1 MLFQTI
7 EFAIF
12 FPVVFAIYW
21 ALSNRD
27 LKWQNAWLVIASF
40 IFYGWWDWRFL
51 GLMIFSAGI
60 DYVTAL
66 MIERSRKK
74 RDKWW
79 WLMISLTVNLGILG
93 FFKYYNFFVENFN
106 TAFRFFGKSPGL
118 HTLDIILPVGISF
131 YTLQALSYTI
141 DVYKG
146 KIRPTSDVIA
156 YFGYISFFPQLVAG
170 PIERAGNLLRQF
182 NEPRRFDA
190 VAATDGMRRILLGL
204 FMKLVVADNC
214 GRIVDDLFR
223 QPDAHGS
230 IDLVVGILF
239 FPIQVYADFAGYSEM
254 AIGFSALLGF
264 KLMRNFA
271 FPFLST
277 DIAMLWRRWHI
288 SLTNWFRDYVFTILD
303 RGRSS
308 KWRFVQNMSVIY
320 ILSGVW
326 HGATWNFL
334 IWGILNALF
343 VGIHVLRGGA
353 AKHIRPEHNM
363 FHIVTTFLLFA
374 ISLSIARGRDLSDTI
389 YYYSAIWQGHFHK
402 NDQLLMEQ
410 GFWIT
415 LCLVALQFMMEWKS
429 RKTEHA
435 LGFIGLWDNRQLR
448 WLAYLTLSILILIF
462 GGEKK
467 PFFYF
472 QF

>member
-12 FPVVFAIYW
+12 FPIVFAIYW
-21 ALSNRD
+21 ILSGRNLRI
-27 LKWQNAWLVIASF
+27 QNAWLVLASF
-40 IFYGWWDWRFL
+40 VFYGWWDWRFL

-66 MIERSRKK
+66 YIDRSTEK
-74 RDKWW
+74 RQKWW
-79 WLMISLTVNLGILG
+79 WLMISLSVNLGLLG

-106 TAFRFFGKSPGL
+106 SAFRFFGRTPGL

-146 KIRPTSDVIA
+146 KIRPTKDIIA

-170 PIERAGNLLRQF
+170 PIERAGNLLKQF
-182 NEPRRFDA
+182 NEPRFFNAQD
-190 VAATDGMRRILLGL
+190 ATDGLRRILLGL
-204 FMKLVVADNC
+204 FMKLAVADNC
-214 GRIVDDLFR
+214 GRVVDELFR
-223 QPDAHGS
+223 QPETHGAFE
-230 IDLVVGILF
+230 LAVGILL

-254 AIGFSALLGF
+254 AIGLAALMGF

-288 SLTNWFRDYVFTILD
+288 SLTNWFRDYVFTLLD

-320 ILSGVW
+320 ILSGIW
-326 HGATWNFL
+326 HGATWNYL
-334 IWGILNALF
+334 IWGVLNALF

-353 AKHIRPEHNM
+353 AAHRRRENDVLHM
-363 FHIVTTFLLFA
+363 FTTFLLFA
-374 ISLSIARGRDLSDTI
+374 FSLSIARGRDLSHTI
-389 YYYSAIWQGHFHK
+389 KYYASIFSSEHQIKAQMFVEG
-402 NDQLLMEQ
+402 
-410 GFWIT
+410 GFWLT
-415 LCLVALQFMMEWKS
+415 VLLVALMFTMEWTS
-429 RKTEHA
+429 RRSGHA
-435 LGFIGLWDNRQLR
+435 LAFISAWNGRALR
-448 WLAYLTLSILILIF
+448 WAGYIILSLLVLMF
-462 GGEKK
+462 AGDER

>member
-7 EFAIF
+7 EFSIF
-12 FPVVFAIYW
+12 FPIVLAIYW
-21 ALSNRD
+21 SLSGRNLRI
-27 LKWQNAWLVIASF
+27 QNAWLVLASF

-74 RDKWW
+74 RHKWW

-106 TAFRFFGKSPGL
+106 STFRFFGKSPGL

-146 KIRPTSDVIA
+146 KIRATKDIVA

-190 VAATDGMRRILLGL
+190 AAATDGMRRILLGL

-214 GRIVDDLFR
+214 GSLVDDLYR
-223 QPDAHGS
+223 HPEAYGS
-230 IDLVVGILF
+230 VELLVGILLF
-239 FPIQVYADFAGYSEM
+239 AIQVYADFAGYSEM
-254 AIGFSALLGF
+254 AIGLAALMGF

-288 SLTNWFRDYVFTILD
+288 SLTSWFRDYVYTLVD

-308 KWRFVQNMSVIY
+308 KWRFVQNISVIY

-326 HGATWNFL
+326 HGASWNYL
-334 IWGILNALF
+334 IWGILNAIF
-343 VGIHVLRGGA
+343 VGIHVLRGGVA
-353 AKHIRPEHNM
+353 ARLRRENDV
-363 FHIVTTFLLFA
+363 FHMMTTFLLFA
-374 ISLSIARGRDLSDTI
+374 FSLSITRGRDLSHTI
-389 YYYSAIWQGHFHK
+389 NYYASIWNAPHLT
-402 NDQLLMEQ
+402 NDQTSMERSF
-410 GFWIT
+410 GVT
-415 LCLVALQFMMEWKS
+415 LCLIAILFGMEWKS
-429 RKTEHA
+429 RKSGHA
-435 LGFIGLWDNRQLR
+435 LAFISLWKNRAFR
-448 WLAYLTLSILILIF
+448 WATYLALSILVLMF
-462 GGEKK
+462 AGNEK
-467 PFFYF
+467 PFIYF

>member
-1 MLFQTI
+1 MLFQSI

-12 FPVVFAIYW
+12 FPIVFTIYW

-51 GLMIFSAGI
+51 GLMIFSAGV
-60 DYVTAL
+60 DFVTAL
-66 MIERSRKK
+66 MIERSHEK
-74 RDKWW
+74 RHKWW
-79 WLMISLTVNLGILG
+79 WLMLSLTANLSILG
-93 FFKYYNFFVENFN
+93 FFKYFNFFVENFN
-106 TAFRFFGKSPGL
+106 SAFRLFGRAPGL

-146 KIRPTSDVIA
+146 KIRPTKDIIA
-156 YFGYISFFPQLVAG
+156 YYGYISFFPQLVAG
-170 PIERAGNLLRQF
+170 PIERAGNLLHQF
-182 NEPRRFDA
+182 NEPRRFDET
-190 VAATDGMRRILLGL
+190 AATDGMRRILLGL
-204 FMKLVVADNC
+204 FMKMVVADNC
-214 GRIVDDLFR
+214 GRIVYDLFKH
-223 QPDAHGS
+223 PELHGS
-230 IDLVVGILF
+230 IELVIGILL

-288 SLTNWFRDYVFTILD
+288 SLTGWFRDYVFTLLD

-320 ILSGVW
+320 ILSGIW
-326 HGATWNFL
+326 HGATWNYL
-334 IWGILNALF
+334 IWGVLNALF

-353 AKHIRPEHNM
+353 AKHRRSEHDV
-363 FHIVTTFLLFA
+363 FHIFTTFLLFA

-389 YYYSAIWQGHFHK
+389 HYYSTIWHGRFHN
-402 NDQLLMEQ
+402 NDQLLMDQ
-410 GFWIT
+410 GLWIT
-415 LCLVALQFMMEWKS
+415 LCLVALQFLMEWKS

-435 LGFIGLWDNRQLR
+435 LAFISFWNDRKLR
-448 WLAYLTLSILILIF
+448 WAAYLTLSIMILTF